1 MASVLVDSALPGD
14 SPSGAG
20 TMTAPASGP
29 CGNPPV
35 PIRNRR
41 SFDFGARIA
50 AGRSALL
57 AAPLAAHAPAHAQT
71 DTLETELWSITMTTG
86 VQRNVR

>member
-1 MASVLVDSALPGD
+1 MASVLVDSAVPGE
-14 SPSGAG
+14 SPSGTGA
-20 TMTAPASGP
+20 MTAPASGP

-41 SFDFGARIA
+41 SFDFGARIV
-50 AGRSALL
+50 AGLSALL
-57 AAPLAAHAPAHAQT
+57 AAPLAAHAPVQAQT
-71 DTLETELWSITMTTG
+71 DTHETELRSITMTTG